1 VFSSWV
7 RMLYLI
13 EVALGKV
20 GISCVRLVG
29 TMQADDREKIL
40 ENFRNNPSTNV
51 LLISIG
57 AGSVG

>member
-1 VFSSWV
+1 
-7 RMLYLI
+7 MLYLI
-13 EVALGKV
+13 EVALGQA

-29 TMQADDREKIL
+29 VMKADDREKIL
-40 ENFRNNPSTNV
+40 ENFRNNSYTNV

>member
-1 VFSSWV
+1 
-7 RMLYLI
+7 MLYLI
-13 EVALGKV
+13 EVALGKA

-29 TMQADDREKIL
+29 TMQADDREEIL
-40 ENFRNNPSTNV
+40 ENFRNNSSTNV

>member
-1 VFSSWV
+1 
-7 RMLYLI
+7 MLYLI
-13 EVALGKV
+13 EVALRKA

-29 TMQADDREKIL
+29 TMRADDREEIL
-40 ENFRNNPSTNV
+40 ENFRNNSSTKV